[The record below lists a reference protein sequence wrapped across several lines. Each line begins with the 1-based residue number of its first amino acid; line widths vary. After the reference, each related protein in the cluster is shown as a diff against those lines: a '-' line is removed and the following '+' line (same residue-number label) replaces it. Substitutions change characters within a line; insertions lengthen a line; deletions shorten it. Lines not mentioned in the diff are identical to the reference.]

1 MTKKL
6 TDIEKVEIKKKLESG
21 MIRREIAEIHG
32 INESHLSRM
41 ARKWGLQKKDVRKEL
56 INQGKVDNAVENAA
70 TQELIRENKERLELI
85 LQTGKFCVDE
95 FGARAK
101 NQGYTNIRDFLSM
114 AVDFWITSHQE
125 IDELREDLTLSHS
138 TMEFLMV
145 QIDPELVRIERENKL
160 SNLAMLQ
167 LMKEGKIQEDL
178 LQAYLDL

>member
-6 TDIEKVEIKKKLESG
+6 TDVEKVEIKKKLESG
-21 MIRREIAEIHG
+21 MKRREIAEIHG
-32 INESHLSRM
+32 INESHLSRL
-41 ARKWGLQKKDVRKEL
+41 AKGWGLQKKDVSKEL
-56 INQGKVDNAVENAA
+56 INQGQVDKSVEKAA
-70 TQELIRENKERLELI
+70 TQEVIRETGERMNLV

-114 AVDFWITSHQE
+114 AVDFWITHHQE
-125 IDELREDLTLSHS
+125 IDELRDDLNFAHS

-145 QIDPELVRIERENKL
+145 QIDPQLARIEREKKL
-160 SNLAMLQ
+160 SDLTMMQ
-167 LMKEGKIQEDL
+167 LMKEGHIQEDL